1 MARLPLTDEGEA
13 LPLLLAGS
21 LSSMLQ
27 GALLGKVKQGGAAL
41 LRQRLGGLA
50 APFLRKTTR
59 KLNLDLKTLQRARLK
74 RLRGASSPGQA
85 GGVRVLA
92 VVLPNRR
99 RIRLRVGPALASHQ
113 SLRALHKVVDQNTQI
128 TSRALKAQARA
139 IERLR
144 NLQEVQGIELRTEIA
159 AAEESLGQDIA
170 EARSDLGRSIAR
182 LRRQSRAELSEA
194 VSSVERTA
202 RRLKQRN
209 NRQLRDRIF
218 WDGLLLATA
227 LPFFSTHGDRRSL
240 TGTRNLLLGGGLA
253 ATYLAKD
260 ALGDSTL
267 VGALAPVAFAGA
279 AQAVLGGRQTERFVA
294 GSTVI
299 TLDLSKRRA
308 GSILRGQPLRLGAAQ
323 GLTGDIDLRGRPIV
337 SSLEGGPALESLL
350 SEINGVMGWVEVT
363 GPDEVVAAVW
373 LGSRSGSE
381 PSVHTIS
388 LSFVIDTEAEA
399 VGVSTLR

>member
-1 MARLPLTDEGEA
+1 
-13 LPLLLAGS
+13 
-21 LSSMLQ
+21 
-27 GALLGKVKQGGAAL
+27 
-41 LRQRLGGLA
+41 
-50 APFLRKTTR
+50 
-59 KLNLDLKTLQRARLK
+59 
-74 RLRGASSPGQA
+74 
-85 GGVRVLA
+85 VRVLA

-260 ALGDSTL
+260 AIGDSTL

-381 PSVHTIS
+381 SSVHTIS

>member
-1 MARLPLTDEGEA
+1 
-13 LPLLLAGS
+13 
-21 LSSMLQ
+21 
-27 GALLGKVKQGGAAL
+27 
-41 LRQRLGGLA
+41 
-50 APFLRKTTR
+50 
-59 KLNLDLKTLQRARLK
+59 
-74 RLRGASSPGQA
+74 
-85 GGVRVLA
+85 
-92 VVLPNRR
+92 
-99 RIRLRVGPALASHQ
+99 
-113 SLRALHKVVDQNTQI
+113 LHKVVDQNTQI

-279 AQAVLGGRQTERFVA
+279 AQAVLGGR
-294 GSTVI
+294 
-299 TLDLSKRRA
+299 
-308 GSILRGQPLRLGAAQ
+308 PLRA
-323 GLTGDIDLRGRPIV
+323 
-337 SSLEGGPALESLL
+337 
-350 SEINGVMGWVEVT
+350 
-363 GPDEVVAAVW
+363 
-373 LGSRSGSE
+373 
-381 PSVHTIS
+381 
-388 LSFVIDTEAEA
+388 AEA
-399 VGVSTLR
+399 AIVQHSHGAS